1 MRFPHRKR
9 EPDEYGN
16 SPGNGISP
24 MPMSAEPLASMEEAD
39 RDVNTV
45 DQSADSP
52 DVVERDDDPYV
63 FDDIGVGLGEE
74 LARFEFEGH
83 SFFR

>member
-1 MRFPHRKR
+1 MNFPHRKR

-24 MPMSAEPLASMEEAD
+24 MPMSAVPLASMEEAD
-39 RDVNTV
+39 RDVTTV
-45 DQSADSP
+45 DQSSDRP
-52 DVVERDDDPYV
+52 DVVGRDDDPYV
-63 FDDIGVGLGEE
+63 FDDIGVGLGGE
-74 LARFEFEGH
+74 LDAVEFEGH